1 MAIAWI
7 MTIYTLNFNYLSYKS
22 TRNSLIHKITRKIN
36 LSDETCPLVTI
47 QLPIYNEKY
56 VATRLIN
63 AVCSMDYPKER
74 MEIQVLDDSD
84 DETCGIIE
92 AIVDKYGKDGFT
104 ISAFHRVNRSGYKAG
119 ALKEGLNLRKE
130 NSSPYLMRILFPKV
144 IS

>member
-1 MAIAWI
+1 MALNTLSQFLFNIFIAIAI
-7 MTIYTLNFNYLSYKS
+7 LVTLYTCNFYYLVFLSRQK
-22 TRNSLIHKITRKIN
+22 RKFQKTE
-36 LSDETCPLVTI
+36 LVGTPAVTI

-92 AIVDKYGKDGFT
+92 AIVDKYEKDGFT

-119 ALKEGLNLRKE
+119 ALKEGLKLAKGKFFA
-130 NSSPYLMRILFPKV
+130 I
-144 IS
+144 

>member
-7 MTIYTLNFNYLSYKS
+7 MTVYTLNFNYLSYKS
-22 TRNSLIHKITRKIN
+22 VKNSLNHKVGKKIT

-63 AVCSMDYPKER
+63 AVCSMDFPKER

-84 DETCGIIE
+84 DETSGIIE
-92 AIVDKYGKDGFT
+92 ESIDKHKKDGYN
-104 ISAFHRVNRSGYKAG
+104 ISAFRRISRTGYKAG
-119 ALKEGLNLRKE
+119 ALKEE
-130 NSSPYLMRILFPKV
+130 
-144 IS
+144 